1 MNIVGVPLQFIKI
14 DQENVIAMEISVFFS
29 AVHACHLNFS
39 AENLDFGFDSQNFSF

>member
-14 DQENVIAMEISVFFS
+14 DQENVIAMEITVFS
-29 AVHACHLNFS
+29 AVRACHLNFS

>member
-14 DQENVIAMEISVFFS
+14 DQENVIAMEITVFS
-29 AVHACHLNFS
+29 AVHLNFS